1 MVIFSTM
8 FYVTKDLTKQKFIE
22 LAFEWINGS
31 PHYGF
36 NNISW
41 SGEDIYEQESGKQ
54 KFSVVQ
60 SNDSKILA
68 IRLENTDDDN
78 VLWTNDFVY
87 EECNINNILL
97 VRLARDAIS
106 KESIVTKAYNRPR
119 LMKTILRLGYGAED
133 NNLLISDREILIT
146 RQNLDLAEDIICGR
160 TKYLLPVVY
169 VTKRFIDNS
178 TILDTKE
185 LAKDLAGTAHV
196 IVEENTEI
204 TAELKEKTNEEN
216 PFNGAVHIYY
226 TNKIGTRIIPD
237 EFSKPNNF
245 RYKIVD
251 SLCRRLS

>member
-41 SGEDIYEQESGKQ
+41 SEEDIYEQESGKQ

-106 KESIVTKAYNRPR
+106 KESIVTKA
-119 LMKTILRLGYGAED
+119 
-133 NNLLISDREILIT
+133 
-146 RQNLDLAEDIICGR
+146 
-160 TKYLLPVVY
+160 
-169 VTKRFIDNS
+169 
-178 TILDTKE
+178 
-185 LAKDLAGTAHV
+185 
-196 IVEENTEI
+196 
-204 TAELKEKTNEEN
+204 
-216 PFNGAVHIYY
+216 
-226 TNKIGTRIIPD
+226 
-237 EFSKPNNF
+237 
-245 RYKIVD
+245 
-251 SLCRRLS
+251 